1 MTSCASHVI
10 TIFPPPASF
19 SKELVRK
26 VKSEIRSQ
34 LSARHVPS
42 IVLETKDIPV
52 SVRVRVFAYLYVNS
66 SKSLTWLD

>member
-1 MTSCASHVI
+1 MTSCGSHV
-10 TIFPPPASF
+10 TMLFPRPPVSF
-19 SKELVRK
+19 TNELVKK

-52 SVRVRVFAYLYVNS
+52 SVFY
-66 SKSLTWLD
+66 